1 MLNSEN
7 RNKIGRPLGSK
18 NISTAKIRNSFQ
30 LLVEDNVA
38 QLSEDLKKMSPKDRV
53 NSIIALA
60 KFVMPQLN
68 SIDLTNNIESSFT
81 PINITFTADDTD

>member
-38 QLSEDLKKMSPKDRV
+38 QLSEDLKKMSPKDRF
-53 NSIIALA
+53 NSIVALA
-60 KFVMPQLN
+60 KFVLPQLN
-68 SIDLTNNIESSFT
+68 SVDVTTNIESSFK
-81 PINITFTADDTD
+81 PIEIYFSDDTNK